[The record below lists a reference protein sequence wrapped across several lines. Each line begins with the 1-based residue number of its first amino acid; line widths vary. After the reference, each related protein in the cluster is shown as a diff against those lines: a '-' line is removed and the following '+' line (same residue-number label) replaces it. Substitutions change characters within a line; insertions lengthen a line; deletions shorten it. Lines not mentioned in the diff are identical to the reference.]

1 MSDNTLEIGQVRV
14 GWLYPGEVKEGAG
27 IPATLV
33 REGHRVQAL
42 IPVEGWRSSNP
53 AARWGTEGI
62 VFDDDPERTEYQYDV
77 PGNMYFIDN
86 HGMVLLIGCR
96 DSGFKKKFISVF
108 QSLGGILQKISVEA
122 AIFSSRAY
130 NTNSFNGYR
139 TEIENLSQWFHMD
152 TLKTKSVYEE
162 KDSRYRIKYVET
174 RASSV
179 GEIIID
185 ESRRLKFK
193 SDFTV
198 VPNSSSSKVVY
209 ESHDVLE
216 SYRDETIPF
225 IKGMKEHDAIRD
237 LLMISSWSVHQFVS
251 IAVSRDNDRG
261 TLGDIAWRNVI
272 SERWETTKNID
283 IDNKDFIFTY
293 NDIESDGVRKW
304 LEISEKYPRALNP
317 ILTTIRW
324 DTGAVENE
332 LFNLCSGVEAL
343 GRYIYQESPD
353 KSLGGGKN
361 GKIYLHNALQNIINQ
376 IPKGILPYVKK
387 FENSR
392 NGKVVNSL
400 PEWVD
405 KINNSYNSVK
415 HYGDEEINYKNIF
428 ESIDLL
434 RIIIV
439 SWVGTQ
445 LGAKPEAIRNGLLN
459 KNYKFE
465 KHLLPLDDAG
475 YVIEKQEPE
484 QGLEPAE

>member
-14 GWLYPGEVKEGAG
+14 GWLYPEDVEEGKG

-33 REGHRVQAL
+33 REGHRVHVL
-42 IPVEGWRSSNP
+42 IPVEGRRSSNP

-62 VFDDDPERTEYQYDV
+62 VFDDDLARTEYQYEV
-77 PGNMYFIDN
+77 PENMYFIDN
-86 HGMVLLIGCR
+86 LGMVLLIECR
-96 DSGFKKKFISVF
+96 SSGFKEKFISVF
-108 QSLGGILQKISVEA
+108 QNLGGILHKISVGA
-122 AIFSSRAY
+122 AVFSSRAY
-130 NTNSFNGYR
+130 KTNSFNGYR
-139 TEIENLSQWFHMD
+139 TEIENLSQWFQMN
-152 TLKTKSVYEE
+152 TIKTRPVCEEVDGAYRVKSV
-162 KDSRYRIKYVET
+162 ET
-174 RASSV
+174 KASSA
-179 GEIIID
+179 GEILID
-185 ESRRLKFK
+185 ESRGLKFK

-198 VPNSSSSKVVY
+198 VPNSSSTKVVY

-237 LLMISSWSVHQFVS
+237 LLMISSWSVHRFVS
-251 IAVSRDNDRG
+251 IEVSRDNDRG
-261 TLGDIAWRNVI
+261 NFNAIAWRNVI

-293 NDIESDGVRKW
+293 NDIESNGVRKW

-317 ILTTIRW
+317 ILSTIRW
-324 DTGAVENE
+324 DSGTIENE

-353 KSLGGGKN
+353 KSLGGRG

-376 IPKGILPYVKK
+376 IPKGVLPYVKK

-400 PEWVD
+400 PEWAD

-415 HYGDEEINYKNIF
+415 HYGDEEINYENVF

-439 SWVGTQ
+439 SWVGIQ
-445 LGAKPEAIRNGLLN
+445 LGAKPEILRDSLIN
-459 KNYKFE
+459 KNYEFRKY
-465 KHLLPLDDAG
+465 LSPLDDAG
-475 YVIEKQEPE
+475 YVMEEQEPE
-484 QGLEPAE
+484 QGSEPTE

>member
-62 VFDDDPERTEYQYDV
+62 AFDDDPERTEYQYEV

-122 AIFSSRAY
+122 AVFSSRAY

-139 TEIENLSQWFHMD
+139 TEIENLSQWFQMN
-152 TLKTKSVYEE
+152 TIKTRPVCEEVDGAYRVKSV
-162 KDSRYRIKYVET
+162 ET
-174 RASSV
+174 KASSA
-179 GEIIID
+179 GEILID
-185 ESRRLKFK
+185 ESRGLKFK

-198 VPNSSSSKVVY
+198 VPNSSSTKVVY

-261 TLGDIAWRNVI
+261 DLGAIAWRNVI

-283 IDNKDFIFTY
+283 IDNKEFIFTY
-293 NDIESDGVRKW
+293 NDIETDGVRKW

-317 ILTTIRW
+317 ILSTIRW
-324 DTGAVENE
+324 ESGTVENE
-332 LFNLCSGVEAL
+332 LFNLCAGVEAL
-343 GRYIYQESPD
+343 GRYIARDYPETSFED
-353 KSLGGGKN
+353 GGRA
-361 GKIYLHNALQNIINQ
+361 YLQDALQNIINQ
-376 IPKGILPYVKK
+376 VPKGILPYVKK
-387 FENSR
+387 GEGDR
-392 NGKVVNSL
+392 EGKVVYFL
-400 PEWVD
+400 PEWAD

-415 HYGDEEINYKNIF
+415 HYGDEEINYDDVL
-428 ESIDLL
+428 ESIEMLK
-434 RIIIV
+434 IIII
-439 SWVGTQ
+439 SWVGVQ
-445 LGAKPEAIRNGLLN
+445 LGVNTATLRNRLISKQRRYG
-459 KNYKFE
+459 
-465 KHLLPLDDAG
+465 KHLPDLTRGG
-475 YVIEKQEPE
+475 YKKEATKKSE
-484 QGLEPAE
+484 

>member
-14 GWLYPGEVKEGAG
+14 GWLSPDKVEEGAG

-33 REGHRVQAL
+33 SEGHRVQAL

-62 VFDDDPERTEYQYDV
+62 VFDDDPERTEYQYEV

-122 AIFSSRAY
+122 AVFSSRAY

-139 TEIENLSQWFHMD
+139 TEIENLSQWFQMN
-152 TLKTKSVYEE
+152 TIKTRPVCEQVDGLYRVKSV
-162 KDSRYRIKYVET
+162 ET
-174 RASSV
+174 KASSA
-179 GEIIID
+179 GEILID
-185 ESRRLKFK
+185 ESRGLKFK

-198 VPNSSSSKVVY
+198 VPNSSSTKVVY

-216 SYRDETIPF
+216 SYRDEIIPF
-225 IKGMKEHDAIRD
+225 TKGMKEHDAIRD
-237 LLMISSWSVHQFVS
+237 LLMISSWSVHKFVS

-261 TLGDIAWRNVI
+261 DLDAIAWRNVI

-283 IDNKDFIFTY
+283 VDNKEFIFTY
-293 NDIESDGVRKW
+293 NDIEPDGVRKW

-317 ILTTIRW
+317 ILSTIRW
-324 DTGAVENE
+324 ESGTVENE

-343 GRYIYQESPD
+343 GRYIARDYPE
-353 KSLGGGKN
+353 KSFEDGGRA
-361 GKIYLHNALQNIINQ
+361 YLKDALQNIINQ

-387 FENSR
+387 GEGGR
-392 NGKVVNSL
+392 EGKVVYFL
-400 PEWVD
+400 PEWAD

-415 HYGDEEINYKNIF
+415 HYGDEEINYDNVL
-428 ESIDLL
+428 ESIEMLK
-434 RIIIV
+434 IIII
-439 SWVGTQ
+439 SWVGAQ
-445 LGAKPEAIRNGLLN
+445 LGANTTTLRNRLISKQRRYGEHLPDLTRGGYKKEAT
-459 KNYKFE
+459 KKSE
-465 KHLLPLDDAG
+465 
-475 YVIEKQEPE
+475 
-484 QGLEPAE
+484 

>member
-14 GWLYPGEVKEGAG
+14 GWLYPGEVEEGKG

-33 REGHRVQAL
+33 RDGHRAQAL
-42 IPVEGWRSSNP
+42 ISVESRYSSSP

-62 VFDDDPERTEYQYDV
+62 CYGDDPDRTKYQYKV
-77 PGNMYFIDN
+77 PNNMYFIDDR
-86 HGMVLLIGCR
+86 GPVLLADCR
-96 DSGFKKKFISVF
+96 ISGGRERTF
-108 QSLGGILQKISVEA
+108 SLGGVLQKVSVGA

-139 TEIENLSQWFHMD
+139 TEIENLSQWFQMN
-152 TLKTKSVYEE
+152 TIKTRPVCEEVDGAYRVKSV
-162 KDSRYRIKYVET
+162 ET
-174 RASSV
+174 KASSA
-179 GEIIID
+179 GEILID
-185 ESRRLKFK
+185 ESRGLKFK

-198 VPNSSSSKVVY
+198 VPNSSSTKVVY

-261 TLGDIAWRNVI
+261 DFDAIAWRNVI

-283 IDNKDFIFTY
+283 IDNKKFIFTY

-317 ILTTIRW
+317 ILSTIRW
-324 DTGAVENE
+324 ESGTVENE

-343 GRYIYQESPD
+343 GRYIARDYPETSFED
-353 KSLGGGKN
+353 GGRA
-361 GKIYLHNALQNIINQ
+361 YLQDALQNIINQ
-376 IPKGILPYVKK
+376 VPKGILPYVKK
-387 FENSR
+387 GEGDR
-392 NGKVVNSL
+392 EGKVVYFL
-400 PEWVD
+400 PEWAD

-415 HYGDEEINYKNIF
+415 HYGDEEINYDDVL
-428 ESIDLL
+428 ESIEMLK
-434 RIIIV
+434 IIII
-439 SWVGTQ
+439 SWVGVQ
-445 LGAKPEAIRNGLLN
+445 LGADTTTLRNRLIS
-459 KNYKFE
+459 KQRRYE
-465 KHLLPLDDAG
+465 KHLPNLTRGG
-475 YVIEKQEPE
+475 YKKEATKKSE
-484 QGLEPAE
+484 

>member
-1 MSDNTLEIGQVRV
+1 M
-14 GWLYPGEVKEGAG
+14 
-27 IPATLV
+27 
-33 REGHRVQAL
+33 
-42 IPVEGWRSSNP
+42 
-53 AARWGTEGI
+53 
-62 VFDDDPERTEYQYDV
+62 
-77 PGNMYFIDN
+77 
-86 HGMVLLIGCR
+86 
-96 DSGFKKKFISVF
+96 
-108 QSLGGILQKISVEA
+108 
-122 AIFSSRAY
+122 
-130 NTNSFNGYR
+130 
-139 TEIENLSQWFHMD
+139 
-152 TLKTKSVYEE
+152 
-162 KDSRYRIKYVET
+162 
-174 RASSV
+174 
-179 GEIIID
+179 
-185 ESRRLKFK
+185 
-193 SDFTV
+193 
-198 VPNSSSSKVVY
+198 Y

-261 TLGDIAWRNVI
+261 DLGAIAWRNVI

-293 NDIESDGVRKW
+293 NDIETDGVRKW

-317 ILTTIRW
+317 ILSTIRW
-324 DTGAVENE
+324 DSGAIENE

-353 KSLGGGKN
+353 KSLGGGKS

-376 IPKGILPYVKK
+376 IPKGVLPYVKK

-400 PEWVD
+400 PEWAD

-415 HYGDEEINYKNIF
+415 HYGDEEINYENIF

-445 LGAKPEAIRNGLLN
+445 LGAKPEILRNRLIG
-459 KNYKFE
+459 KNYEFE
-465 KHLLPLDDAG
+465 KYLSPLDDAG
-475 YVIEKQEPE
+475 YVKEEQGPEQEPD
-484 QGLEPAE
+484 PAE

>member
-14 GWLYPGEVKEGAG
+14 GWLYPEDVEEGKG

-33 REGHRVQAL
+33 REGHRVHVL
-42 IPVEGWRSSNP
+42 IPVEGRRSSNP

-62 VFDDDPERTEYQYDV
+62 VFDDDLARTEYQYEV
-77 PGNMYFIDN
+77 PENMYFIDN
-86 HGMVLLIGCR
+86 LGMVLLIECR
-96 DSGFKKKFISVF
+96 SSGFKEKFISVF
-108 QSLGGILQKISVEA
+108 QNLGGILHKISVGA
-122 AIFSSRAY
+122 AVFSSRAY
-130 NTNSFNGYR
+130 KTNSFNGYR
-139 TEIENLSQWFHMD
+139 TEIENLSQWFQMN
-152 TLKTKSVYEE
+152 TIKTRPVCEEVDGAYRVKSV
-162 KDSRYRIKYVET
+162 ET
-174 RASSV
+174 KASSA
-179 GEIIID
+179 GEILID
-185 ESRRLKFK
+185 ESRGLKFK

-198 VPNSSSSKVVY
+198 VPNSSSTKVVY

-237 LLMISSWSVHQFVS
+237 LLMISSWSVHRFVS
-251 IAVSRDNDRG
+251 IEVSRDNDRG
-261 TLGDIAWRNVI
+261 NFNAIAWRNVI

-293 NDIESDGVRKW
+293 NDIESNGVRKW

-317 ILTTIRW
+317 ILSTIRW
-324 DTGAVENE
+324 DSGTIENE

-353 KSLGGGKN
+353 KSLGGRG

-376 IPKGILPYVKK
+376 IPKGVLPYVKK

-400 PEWVD
+400 PEWAD

-415 HYGDEEINYKNIF
+415 HYGDEEINYENVF

-439 SWVGTQ
+439 SWVGIQ
-445 LGAKPEAIRNGLLN
+445 LGAKPEILRDSLIN
-459 KNYKFE
+459 KNYEFRKY
-465 KHLLPLDDAG
+465 LSPLDDAG
-475 YVIEKQEPE
+475 YVIEEQEPE
-484 QGLEPAE
+484 QGSEPTE

>member
-33 REGHRVQAL
+33 RDKNRVQAL

-62 VFDDDPERTEYQYDV
+62 VFDDDPERTEYQYEV

-122 AIFSSRAY
+122 AVFSSRAY

-139 TEIENLSQWFHMD
+139 TEIENLSQWFQMN
-152 TLKTKSVYEE
+152 TIKTRPVCEEVDGAYRVKSV
-162 KDSRYRIKYVET
+162 ET
-174 RASSV
+174 KASSA
-179 GEIIID
+179 GEILID
-185 ESRRLKFK
+185 ESRGLKFK

-198 VPNSSSSKVVY
+198 VPNSSSTKVVY

-237 LLMISSWSVHQFVS
+237 LLMISSWSVHKFVS

-261 TLGDIAWRNVI
+261 DFDAIAWRNVI

-283 IDNKDFIFTY
+283 IENKKFIFTY

-317 ILTTIRW
+317 ILSTIRW
-324 DTGAVENE
+324 DSGTVENE
-332 LFNLCSGVEAL
+332 LFTLCAGVEAL
-343 GRYIYQESPD
+343 GRYIARDYPE
-353 KSLGGGKN
+353 KSFEDGGRA
-361 GKIYLHNALQNIINQ
+361 YLQDALQNIINQ

-387 FENSR
+387 GEGDR
-392 NGKVVNSL
+392 EGKVVYFL
-400 PEWVD
+400 PEWAD

-415 HYGDEEINYKNIF
+415 HYGDEEINYDDVL
-428 ESIDLL
+428 ESIEMLK
-434 RIIIV
+434 IIII

-445 LGAKPEAIRNGLLN
+445 LGAKPKTLRNRLIKQRRYEKYLPNLTRGGYKKEAT
-459 KNYKFE
+459 KKSE
-465 KHLLPLDDAG
+465 
-475 YVIEKQEPE
+475 
-484 QGLEPAE
+484 

>member
-42 IPVEGWRSSNP
+42 ISAGGFYSSGSVS
-53 AARWGTEGI
+53 RWGMERIFFG
-62 VFDDDPERTEYQYDV
+62 DDPERKNYQYDV
-77 PGNMYFIDN
+77 PENMYFIDN
-86 HGMVLLIGCR
+86 HGVILLVGCKS
-96 DSGFKKKFISVF
+96 SGFSKNILFEN
-108 QSLGGILQKISVEA
+108 LGGTLQKISVGA
-122 AIFSSRAY
+122 AVFLSRVC

-139 TEIENLSQWFHMD
+139 TEIENLSQWFQMN
-152 TLKTKSVYEE
+152 TIKTRPVCEEVDGAYRVKSVEA
-162 KDSRYRIKYVET
+162 K
-174 RASSV
+174 ASSA
-179 GEIIID
+179 GEILID
-185 ESRRLKFK
+185 ESRGLKFK
-193 SDFTV
+193 SNFTV
-198 VPNSSSSKVVY
+198 IPNNSSTRVVY

-261 TLGDIAWRNVI
+261 DLGAIAWRNVI

-293 NDIESDGVRKW
+293 NDIETDGVRKW

-317 ILTTIRW
+317 ILSTIRW
-324 DTGAVENE
+324 ESGTIENE
-332 LFNLCSGVEAL
+332 LFSLCSGVEAL
-343 GRYIYQESPD
+343 GRYIARDDPE
-353 KSLGGGKN
+353 KSFEDGGRA
-361 GKIYLHNALQNIINQ
+361 YLQDALQNIINQ

-387 FENSR
+387 GEGDR
-392 NGKVVNSL
+392 EGKVVYFL
-400 PEWVD
+400 PEWAD

-415 HYGDEEINYKNIF
+415 HYGDEEINYDDVLK
-428 ESIDLL
+428 SIEMLK
-434 RIIIV
+434 IIII

-445 LGAKPEAIRNGLLN
+445 LGANPKTLRNRLIKQRRYG
-459 KNYKFE
+459 
-465 KHLLPLDDAG
+465 KHLPDLTRGG
-475 YVIEKQEPE
+475 YKKEATKKSE
-484 QGLEPAE
+484 

>member
-14 GWLYPGEVKEGAG
+14 GWLYPGKVEEGKG

-42 IPVEGWRSSNP
+42 IPVEGRYSSSP
-53 AARWGTEGI
+53 AARWGTEGM
-62 VFDDDPERTEYQYDV
+62 FYSDDPDRTEYQYEV

-86 HGMVLLIGCR
+86 HGMVLLTGCR
-96 DSGFKKKFISVF
+96 ASGFEEKFISVF

-122 AIFSSRAY
+122 AVFSSRAY

-139 TEIENLSQWFHMD
+139 TEIENLSQWFQMN
-152 TLKTKSVYEE
+152 TIKTRPVCEEVDGLHRVKSVEA
-162 KDSRYRIKYVET
+162 K
-174 RASSV
+174 ASSA
-179 GEIIID
+179 GEILID
-185 ESRRLKFK
+185 ESRGLKFK

-198 VPNSSSSKVVY
+198 VSNSSSTKVVY

-237 LLMISSWSVHQFVS
+237 LLMISSWSVHKFVS

-261 TLGDIAWRNVI
+261 DFDAIAWRNVI

-283 IDNKDFIFTY
+283 IENKKFIFTY

-317 ILTTIRW
+317 ILSTIRW
-324 DTGAVENE
+324 DSGTVENE
-332 LFNLCSGVEAL
+332 LFTLCAGVEAL
-343 GRYIYQESPD
+343 GRYIARDYPE
-353 KSLGGGKN
+353 KSFEDGGRA
-361 GKIYLHNALQNIINQ
+361 YLQDALQNIINQ

-387 FENSR
+387 GEGDR
-392 NGKVVNSL
+392 EGKVVYFL
-400 PEWVD
+400 PEWAD

-415 HYGDEEINYKNIF
+415 HYGDEEINYDDVL
-428 ESIDLL
+428 ESIEMLK
-434 RIIIV
+434 IIII

-445 LGAKPEAIRNGLLN
+445 LGAKPKTLRNRLIKQRRYEKYLPNLTRGGYKKEAT
-459 KNYKFE
+459 KKSE
-465 KHLLPLDDAG
+465 
-475 YVIEKQEPE
+475 
-484 QGLEPAE
+484 

>member
-14 GWLYPGEVKEGAG
+14 GWLYPGEVTEGAG
-27 IPATLV
+27 ISATLV
-33 REGHRVQAL
+33 REGYRVQVL
-42 IPVEGWRSSNP
+42 IPVEGRCSSNP

-62 VFDDDPERTEYQYDV
+62 GFGDDPERTEYQYDV
-77 PGNMYFIDN
+77 PENMYFIDN

-96 DSGFKKKFISVF
+96 ASGFKENLILALR
-108 QSLGGILQKISVEA
+108 SLGGILQKISVGA
-122 AIFSSRAY
+122 AVFSYHA
-130 NTNSFNGYR
+130 NDTNSFNGYR
-139 TEIENLSQWFHMD
+139 TEIENLSQWFQMN
-152 TLKTKSVYEE
+152 TIKTRPVCEE
-162 KDSRYRIKYVET
+162 VDGAYRVKTVET
-174 RASSV
+174 KASSA
-179 GEIIID
+179 GEILID
-185 ESRRLKFK
+185 ESRGLKFK
-193 SDFTV
+193 SNFTV
-198 VPNSSSSKVVY
+198 APNSSSTKVVY

-216 SYRDETIPF
+216 SYRNETIPF

-237 LLMISSWSVHQFVS
+237 LLMISSWSVHQFIS
-251 IAVSRDNDRG
+251 IAVSHDDDRG
-261 TLGDIAWRNVI
+261 DLGAIAWRNVI

-304 LEISEKYPRALNP
+304 VEISEKYPRALNP
-317 ILTTIRW
+317 ILSTIRW
-324 DTGAVENE
+324 DSGTVENE

-392 NGKVVNSL
+392 NGKVINSL
-400 PEWVD
+400 PDWAD

-415 HYGDEEINYKNIF
+415 HYGDEEINYDNIF

-434 RIIIV
+434 RIIII
-439 SWVGTQ
+439 SWVGVQ
-445 LGAKPEAIRNGLLN
+445 LGAKPEVLRNRLIS
-459 KNYKFE
+459 KNYEFRE
-465 KHLLPLDDAG
+465 YLRPLDDAG
-475 YVIEKQEPE
+475 YVEEEQEPV
-484 QGLEPAE
+484 LESAE

>member
-14 GWLYPGEVKEGAG
+14 GWLYPGEVKESAG

-33 REGHRVQAL
+33 RDKNRVQAL

-62 VFDDDPERTEYQYDV
+62 VFDDDPERTEYQYEV

-122 AIFSSRAY
+122 AVFSSRAY

-139 TEIENLSQWFHMD
+139 TEIENLSQWFQMN
-152 TLKTKSVYEE
+152 TIKTRPVCEE
-162 KDSRYRIKYVET
+162 VDGAYRVKTVET
-174 RASSV
+174 KASSA
-179 GEIIID
+179 GEILID
-185 ESRRLKFK
+185 ESRGLKFK

-198 VPNSSSSKVVY
+198 VPNSSSTKVVY

-237 LLMISSWSVHQFVS
+237 LLMISSWSVHRFIS

-261 TLGDIAWRNVI
+261 DFDAIAWRNVI

-293 NDIESDGVRKW
+293 NDIESDGIRKW

-317 ILTTIRW
+317 ILSTIRW
-324 DTGAVENE
+324 DSGTVENE
-332 LFNLCSGVEAL
+332 FFNLCSGVEAL
-343 GRYIYQESPD
+343 GRYIARDYPE
-353 KSLGGGKN
+353 KSFEDGGRA
-361 GKIYLHNALQNIINQ
+361 YLQDALQNIINQ

-387 FENSR
+387 GEGGR
-392 NGKVVNSL
+392 EGKVVYLL
-400 PEWVD
+400 PEWAD

-445 LGAKPEAIRNGLLN
+445 LGAKPKTLRNRLIKQRRYEKYLPNLTRGGYKKEAT
-459 KNYKFE
+459 KKSE
-465 KHLLPLDDAG
+465 
-475 YVIEKQEPE
+475 
-484 QGLEPAE
+484 

>member
-1 MSDNTLEIGQVRV
+1 MSDNTLEVGQVRV

-42 IPVEGWRSSNP
+42 IPVEGRCSSNL

-62 VFDDDPERTEYQYDV
+62 VFGDDPERTEYQYDV
-77 PGNMYFIDN
+77 PENMYFIDN

-96 DSGFKKKFISVF
+96 ASGFKEQPILAY
-108 QSLGGILQKISVEA
+108 QSLGGILQKISVGA
-122 AIFSSRAY
+122 AVFSSRAY

-139 TEIENLSQWFHMD
+139 TEIENLSQWFQMN
-152 TLKTKSVYEE
+152 TIKTQSACE
-162 KDSRYRIKYVET
+162 KVDGAYRVKTFET
-174 RASSV
+174 KASSA
-179 GEIIID
+179 GEILID
-185 ESRRLKFK
+185 ESRGLKFK

-198 VPNSSSSKVVY
+198 VSNSSSTKIVY

-225 IKGMKEHDAIRD
+225 IKGMKEQDAIRD
-237 LLMISSWSVHQFVS
+237 LLMISSWSVHRFIS
-251 IAVSRDNDRG
+251 IAVSRDSDWG
-261 TLGDIAWRNVI
+261 ALGAIAWRNVI

-317 ILTTIRW
+317 ILSTIRW
-324 DTGAVENE
+324 DSGTVENE

-343 GRYIYQESPD
+343 GRYIARDYPE
-353 KSLGGGKN
+353 KSFEDGGRA
-361 GKIYLHNALQNIINQ
+361 YLQDALQNIINQ
-376 IPKGILPYVKK
+376 VPKGILPYVKK
-387 FENSR
+387 GEGDR
-392 NGKVVNSL
+392 EGKIVYFL
-400 PEWVD
+400 PEWAD

-415 HYGDEEINYKNIF
+415 HYGDEEINYDNIF

-445 LGAKPEAIRNGLLN
+445 LGANPKTLRNRLI
-459 KNYKFE
+459 KQRRYE
-465 KHLLPLDDAG
+465 KHLSNLTRGG
-475 YVIEKQEPE
+475 YKKEATKNSE
-484 QGLEPAE
+484 

>member
-14 GWLYPGEVKEGAG
+14 GWLYPGEVEEGKG

-33 REGHRVQAL
+33 RDGHRAQAL
-42 IPVEGWRSSNP
+42 ISVESRYSSSP
-53 AARWGTEGI
+53 AARWGTEGRCYG
-62 VFDDDPERTEYQYDV
+62 DDPDRTKYQYKV
-77 PGNMYFIDN
+77 PNNMYFIDDR
-86 HGMVLLIGCR
+86 GPVLLADCR
-96 DSGFKKKFISVF
+96 ISGGRERTF
-108 QSLGGILQKISVEA
+108 SLGGVLQKVSVGA

-139 TEIENLSQWFHMD
+139 TEIENLSQWFQMN
-152 TLKTKSVYEE
+152 TIKTRPVCEEVDGAYRVKSV
-162 KDSRYRIKYVET
+162 ET
-174 RASSV
+174 KASSA
-179 GEIIID
+179 GEILID
-185 ESRRLKFK
+185 ESRGLKFK

-198 VPNSSSSKVVY
+198 VPNSSSTKVVY

-225 IKGMKEHDAIRD
+225 IQGMKEHDAIRD

-261 TLGDIAWRNVI
+261 DLGAIAWRNVV
-272 SERWETTKNID
+272 SERWETTKD
-283 IDNKDFIFTY
+283 IDVDNKEFVFTY
-293 NDIESDGVRKW
+293 KDIESGGVRKW

-317 ILTTIRW
+317 ILATIRW
-324 DTGAVENE
+324 NSGTVENE

-353 KSLGGGKN
+353 KSLGGSKN

-376 IPKGILPYVKK
+376 IPKGVLPYVKK
-387 FENSR
+387 FENSH

-400 PEWVD
+400 PKWAD

-415 HYGDEEINYKNIF
+415 HYGDEEIDYGNIF

-439 SWVGTQ
+439 SWVGAQ
-445 LGAKPEAIRNGLLN
+445 LGAKPDILRDSLIN
-459 KNYKFE
+459 KNYEFRKY
-465 KHLLPLDDAG
+465 LPPLDDAG
-475 YVIEKQEPE
+475 YVIEEQEPE
-484 QGLEPAE
+484 QGSEPAE

>member
-62 VFDDDPERTEYQYDV
+62 AFDDDPERTEYQYEV

-122 AIFSSRAY
+122 AVFSSRAY

-139 TEIENLSQWFHMD
+139 TEIENLSQWFQMN
-152 TLKTKSVYEE
+152 TIKTRPVCEEVDGLHRVKSVEA
-162 KDSRYRIKYVET
+162 K
-174 RASSV
+174 ASSA
-179 GEIIID
+179 GEILID
-185 ESRRLKFK
+185 ESRGLKFK

-198 VPNSSSSKVVY
+198 VSNSSSTKVVY

-237 LLMISSWSVHQFVS
+237 LLMISSWSVHKFVS

-261 TLGDIAWRNVI
+261 DFDAIAWRNVI

-283 IDNKDFIFTY
+283 IENKKFIFTY

-317 ILTTIRW
+317 ILSTIRW
-324 DTGAVENE
+324 DSGTVENE
-332 LFNLCSGVEAL
+332 LFALCAGVEAL
-343 GRYIYQESPD
+343 GRYIARDYPE
-353 KSLGGGKN
+353 KSFEDGGRA
-361 GKIYLHNALQNIINQ
+361 YLQDALQNIINQ

-387 FENSR
+387 GEGDR
-392 NGKVVNSL
+392 EGKVVYFL
-400 PEWVD
+400 PEWAD

-415 HYGDEEINYKNIF
+415 HYGDEEINYDDVL
-428 ESIDLL
+428 ESIEMLK
-434 RIIIV
+434 IIII

-445 LGAKPEAIRNGLLN
+445 LGAKPKTLRNRLIKQRRYEKYLPNLTRGGYKKEAT
-459 KNYKFE
+459 KKSE
-465 KHLLPLDDAG
+465 
-475 YVIEKQEPE
+475 
-484 QGLEPAE
+484 

>member
-33 REGHRVQAL
+33 RDKNRVQAL

-62 VFDDDPERTEYQYDV
+62 VFDDDPERTEYQYEV

-122 AIFSSRAY
+122 AVFSSRAY

-139 TEIENLSQWFHMD
+139 TEIENLSQWFQMN
-152 TLKTKSVYEE
+152 TIKTRPVCEEVDGAYRVKSV
-162 KDSRYRIKYVET
+162 ET
-174 RASSV
+174 KASSA
-179 GEIIID
+179 GEILID
-185 ESRRLKFK
+185 ESRGLKFK

-198 VPNSSSSKVVY
+198 VPNSSSTKVVY

-237 LLMISSWSVHQFVS
+237 LLMISSWSVHKFVS

-261 TLGDIAWRNVI
+261 DFDAIAWRNVI

-283 IDNKDFIFTY
+283 IENKKFIFTY

-317 ILTTIRW
+317 ILSTIRW
-324 DTGAVENE
+324 DSGTVENE
-332 LFNLCSGVEAL
+332 FFNLCSGVEAL
-343 GRYIYQESPD
+343 GRYIARDYPE
-353 KSLGGGKN
+353 KSFEDGGRA
-361 GKIYLHNALQNIINQ
+361 YLQDALQNIINQ

-387 FENSR
+387 GEGGR
-392 NGKVVNSL
+392 EGKVVYLL
-400 PEWVD
+400 PEWAD

-445 LGAKPEAIRNGLLN
+445 LGAKPKTLRNRLIKQRRYEKYLPNLTRGGYKKEAT
-459 KNYKFE
+459 KKSE
-465 KHLLPLDDAG
+465 
-475 YVIEKQEPE
+475 
-484 QGLEPAE
+484 

>member
-1 MSDNTLEIGQVRV
+1 MSDNTLEVGQVRV
-14 GWLYPGEVKEGAG
+14 GWLYPGEVEEGKG

-33 REGHRVQAL
+33 RDGHRVQAL
-42 IPVEGWRSSNP
+42 ISVESRYSSSP
-53 AARWGTEGI
+53 AARWGTEGGCYG
-62 VFDDDPERTEYQYDV
+62 DDPDRTKYQYKV
-77 PGNMYFIDN
+77 PNNMYFIDDR
-86 HGMVLLIGCR
+86 GPVLLADCR
-96 DSGFKKKFISVF
+96 TSGGRERTF
-108 QSLGGILQKISVEA
+108 SLGGVLQKVSVGA

-139 TEIENLSQWFHMD
+139 TEIENLSQWFQMN
-152 TLKTKSVYEE
+152 TIKTRPVCEEVDGAYRVKSV
-162 KDSRYRIKYVET
+162 ET
-174 RASSV
+174 KASSA
-179 GEIIID
+179 GEILID
-185 ESRRLKFK
+185 ESKGLKFK
-193 SDFTV
+193 SNFTV
-198 VPNSSSSKVVY
+198 VPNSSSTKVVY

-237 LLMISSWSVHQFVS
+237 LLMISSWSVHRFIS
-251 IAVSRDNDRG
+251 IEVSRDNDRG
-261 TLGDIAWRNVI
+261 NFNAIAWRNVI

-293 NDIESDGVRKW
+293 NDIESNGVRKW

-317 ILTTIRW
+317 ILSTIRW
-324 DTGAVENE
+324 DSGTIENE

-353 KSLGGGKN
+353 KSLGGGKS
-361 GKIYLHNALQNIINQ
+361 GKIYLRNALQNIINQ
-376 IPKGILPYVKK
+376 IPKGVLPYVKK

-400 PEWVD
+400 PEWAD

-415 HYGDEEINYKNIF
+415 HYGDEEINYENIF

-439 SWVGTQ
+439 SWVGMQ
-445 LGAKPEAIRNGLLN
+445 LGAKPEILRDSLIN
-459 KNYKFE
+459 KNYEFRNY
-465 KHLLPLDDAG
+465 LPPLDDAG
-475 YVIEKQEPE
+475 YVIEEQEPE
-484 QGLEPAE
+484 QGSEPAE

>member
-62 VFDDDPERTEYQYDV
+62 VFDDDPERTEYQYEV

-122 AIFSSRAY
+122 AVFSSRAY

-139 TEIENLSQWFHMD
+139 TEIENLSQWFQMN
-152 TLKTKSVYEE
+152 TIKTRPVCEEVDGAYRVKS
-162 KDSRYRIKYVET
+162 VET
-174 RASSV
+174 RASSA

-185 ESRRLKFK
+185 ESRGLKFK

-198 VPNSSSSKVVY
+198 VPNSSSTKVVY

-261 TLGDIAWRNVI
+261 DLGAIAWRNVI

-293 NDIESDGVRKW
+293 NDIETDGVRKW

-324 DTGAVENE
+324 DTGTVENE

-353 KSLGGGKN
+353 KSLGGSKN

-376 IPKGILPYVKK
+376 IPKGVLPYVKK

-400 PEWVD
+400 PEWAD

-415 HYGDEEINYKNIF
+415 HYGDEEINYENIF

-445 LGAKPEAIRNGLLN
+445 LGAKPKILRDSLIN
-459 KNYKFE
+459 KNYEYRKY
-465 KHLLPLDDAG
+465 LLPLDDAG
-475 YVIEKQEPE
+475 YVIEEQELE
-484 QGLEPAE
+484 QESDPAE